1 MIAGSVILTDFQI
14 VKMIRNIGRGTGLH
28 IGQQARVEGGVTAF
42 NASRCGEPLRRAVAA
57 SRCGTV
63 H

>member
-28 IGQQARVEGGVTAF
+28 IGQGGVTAF

>member
-42 NASRCGEPLRRAVAA
+42 NASRCG
-57 SRCGTV
+57 TV